1 MDGACRAA
9 KKMEGAMKGLAIG
22 AALLGV
28 LTLNGCAGMD
38 PKEQRVLSGAAVGTG
53 AGALTTVITGGC
65 IPCGAAIGAAVGAGA
80 GYVVHEIEKDK

>member
-1 MDGACRAA
+1 MARRGEDGGSD
-9 KKMEGAMKGLAIG
+9 EGFGNRR
-22 AALLGV
+22 GV
-28 LTLNGCAGMD
+28 LALNGCAGMD

-80 GYVVHEIEKDK
+80 GYVVHQIEKDK